1 MPNAATYPT
10 RPDDQD
16 AVLAR
21 DALARITDFLQ
32 RHPGSDHDP
41 VEVTVADDG
50 ETLTV
55 PRSVVDLV
63 ARVLAHMAQ
72 GQGVSIVP
80 AHAELTTQQAAE
92 ILNVSRPFLIGL
104 LDSEQIDYRL
114 VGTHRRIKASSL
126 LKYQRKEDA
135 RARAAADEL
144 TALGQ
149 EMGLD

>member
-1 MPNAATYPT
+1 MPNAAAYST

-16 AVLAR
+16 AALAR
-21 DALARITDFLQ
+21 DALARVTDFLM

-72 GQGVSIVP
+72 GHGVSVVP

-92 ILNVSRPFLIGL
+92 MLNVSRPFLIGL
-104 LDSEQIDYRL
+104 LESGQIDYRL
-114 VGTHRRIKASSL
+114 VGTHRRITAASL
-126 LKYQRKEDA
+126 LEYQGKDGA
-135 RARAAADEL
+135 RQRAAADEL
-144 TALGQ
+144 AALGQ